1 MTLVRSAAEMR
12 NSFEDMK
19 RFIAEQDDMIIDT
32 ADKQHDRTAQ
42 KIIGGPRPQPLG
54 TPRPSRGISAEDDAM
69 DDIPA
74 KRRNVFKRALK
85 GLSMR
90 SSNDLGKIE
99 EMLQTLLGEVEGLK
113 AAQGLRPNTSTQR
126 SNSLDSYDDLRANG
140 PEAGYEPEGQA
151 GTGSTGNQSGYFSNS
166 PSRHGNGMRG
176 YDGRRGS
183 EHRISTVLEGDEDME
198 AHEPDARDH
207 QFETNEPLLTPT
219 REYVRH
225 GSVPLNTPPQVHI
238 PTGAQS
244 NENTP
249 RTATDKS
256 RKHKSSSSSF
266 FPKISRWSKTT
277 ASSVGDNFR
286 GGNRKERPVS
296 EASRSGSE
304 LNYNNDHYDPQG
316 DDKLQSRDSL
326 EHENRSKN
334 RPSSPLVP
342 SQVSEDPKYQ
352 AHRNSLNLQHPQ
364 PRPGPTQRY
373 QNHLESQAHNFDS
386 PISPTSDQWGSNPSL
401 ARFAPGP
408 GNRHS
413 SGAGYLSPI
422 SDAGYSETSA
432 ANQSTAPPRPP
443 KIRDDGPLV
452 PQRPP
457 KIAAKDSKPQY
468 GTQVSSE
475 HLTPGEEQRYSNGS
489 AFNQVCAPQLHSM
502 NYAISLP
509 SLINSQVNDSPRSAS
524 GQIPQR
530 KPTGPRPITSSG
542 NYSPD
547 KISNIKRHRY
557 RGSPNAID
565 STEDVTF

>member
-1 MTLVRSAAEMR
+1 MR

-32 ADKQHDRTAQ
+32 ADKQHDRTTQ

-54 TPRPSRGISAEDDAM
+54 SSRTPRGMSVEDEAL
-69 DDIPA
+69 DDMPA

-99 EMLQTLLGEVEGLK
+99 DMLQTLLGEVEGLK
-113 AAQGLRPNTSTQR
+113 AAQGLRPNAGTQR
-126 SNSLDSYDDLRANG
+126 TNSLDSFDDLRGNG

-151 GTGSTGNQSGYFSNS
+151 GTGSTGNQSGYLSNS
-166 PSRHGNGMRG
+166 PSRHGLNRG

-183 EHRISTVLEGDEDME
+183 GNRISTVLEGNEELE
-198 AHEPDARDH
+198 AHEQNVVNN
-207 QFETNEPLLTPT
+207 QFENSEQLLTPT

-225 GSVPLNTPPQVHI
+225 GSLPLNTPPQVHI
-238 PTGAQS
+238 PTGAHS

-249 RTATDKS
+249 RSATDKS

-296 EASRSGSE
+296 EASRSGTE
-304 LNYNNDHYDPQG
+304 LNYNANDHYDPQG
-316 DDKLQSRDSL
+316 DDRLRSSYSL
-326 EHENRSKN
+326 ENDQAGSQN
-334 RPSSPLVP
+334 RPPSPLIP

-364 PRPGPTQRY
+364 PRPGPTERY

-401 ARFAPGP
+401 ARYVPVTSKRYSG
-408 GNRHS
+408 
-413 SGAGYLSPI
+413 GAGYLSPI
-422 SDAGYSETSA
+422 TDGGYSELSA
-432 ANQSTAPPRPP
+432 ANEASAPPRPP
-443 KIRDDGPLV
+443 KVRDDGPLV
-452 PQRPP
+452 PQRPA
-457 KIAAKDSKPQY
+457 KVAAKQTTPQLQKGSDY
-468 GTQVSSE
+468 LGV
-475 HLTPGEEQRYSNGS
+475 PGEDQRYSNGS
-489 AFNQVCAPQLHSM
+489 AYEHVCGDLRATTVFECECLA
-502 NYAISLP
+502 NL
-509 SLINSQVNDSPRSAS
+509 
-524 GQIPQR
+524 QR
-530 KPTGPRPITSSG
+530 
-542 NYSPD
+542 
-547 KISNIKRHRY
+547 
-557 RGSPNAID
+557 
-565 STEDVTF
+565 